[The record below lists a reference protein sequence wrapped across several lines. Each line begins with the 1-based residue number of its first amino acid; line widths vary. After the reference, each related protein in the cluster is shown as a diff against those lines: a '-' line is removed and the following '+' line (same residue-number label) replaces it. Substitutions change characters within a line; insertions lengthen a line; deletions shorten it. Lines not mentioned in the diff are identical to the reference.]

1 MPLTSRDLRDNNGH
15 ADKPMK
21 EIDPETLE
29 LLPATAPRQL
39 FVLLHGDGGAA
50 VDMLALGALLG
61 ESFGEAAIIIPEG
74 FEAIDVGQTT
84 RQWFSTVE
92 LTDINRPE
100 RVAQVLP
107 ALADFIR
114 QQQRFGILQS
124 DTALAGFSEG
134 ATMALALADQHDGLA
149 GRVLAFSGRYARLP
163 EVASQ
168 LTTIHLLHGQRD
180 EVVPVRLA
188 QQAYAQLMQLNADA
202 TCDIA
207 SAVGHELHPALMGQA
222 VHRLLTCVPLRFW
235 QSP

>member
-1 MPLTSRDLRDNNGH
+1 
-15 ADKPMK
+15 MK
-21 EIDPETLE
+21 TLDPETLE

-39 FVLLHGDGGAA
+39 FVLLHGDGGGA
-50 VDMLALGALLG
+50 VDMLAFGGLLA
-61 ESFGEAAIIIPEG
+61 ESFSEAAIIIPEG
-74 FEAIDVGQTT
+74 FEAIDLGQIR

-92 LTDINRPE
+92 LTDINHPE
-100 RVAQVLP
+100 RVSRVLP
-107 ALADFIR
+107 SLADFIRR

-134 ATMALALADQHDGLA
+134 ATVALALADQHDGLA
-149 GRVLAFSGRYARLP
+149 GRVLAFSGCYARLP

-180 EVVPVRLA
+180 EVVPVHRA
-188 QQAYAQLMQLNADA
+188 QQAYTQLMRLNADA

-222 VHRLLTCVPLRFW
+222 VHRLQTCVPLRFW
-235 QSP
+235 QTP